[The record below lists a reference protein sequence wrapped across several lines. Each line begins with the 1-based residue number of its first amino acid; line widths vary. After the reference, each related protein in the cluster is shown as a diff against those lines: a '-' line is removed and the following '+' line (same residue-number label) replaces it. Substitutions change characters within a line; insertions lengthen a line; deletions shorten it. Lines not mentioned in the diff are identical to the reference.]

1 MKKEKDILIMGREL
15 AGIVWASTSEKY
27 YLIKKLPSC
36 LTHTPTMYPLVL
48 SAQDA
53 AKKIK

>member
-15 AGIVWASTSEKY
+15 TGIVWASTSEKY